1 MSIKNKIKTREELS
15 KLCQVWKTE
24 GKKVGFTSGAFDI
37 LHAGHASYLE
47 KAKAKADIL
56 IVGLNSDS
64 SVKEYKDES
73 RPINP
78 EKARLTTI
86 AALESVDYVFLFNET
101 KNRENLEALKPDF
114 YIKAGDYSPESLTSK
129 DVVEKYGGKALIIP
143 FEKGFSTTNIIKKI
157 KTLDGAEEIPFNKPD
172 EKQKAIFLDRD
183 GVINVDK
190 EYLHEPQQF
199 ELEKNV
205 AKGIKIMQDMG
216 YKLIVITN
224 QGGIGLGYYTKE
236 DFYKVNREMF
246 KQLGKNNINIDKVY
260 FCPHMSSEECTCRK
274 PKTGMITRGQEEL
287 NLDLKK
293 CFVIGD
299 KTADIKAGND
309 SGCKTILVKTGHKG
323 KDNRYKAK
331 PTYIADDLLDSANYI
346 KENFLGGV

>member
-1 MSIKNKIKTREELS
+1 MSIKDKIKTREELA
-15 KLCQVWKTE
+15 KLSESWKKENKT
-24 GKKVGFTSGAFDI
+24 VGFTSGAFDI
-37 LHAGHASYLE
+37 LHAGHVSYLE
-47 KAKAKADIL
+47 AAKSKVDIL
-56 IVGLNSDS
+56 IVAINSDS
-64 SVKEYKDES
+64 SVKQYKDES

-78 EKARLTTI
+78 EKSRLTTI

-101 KNRENLEALKPDF
+101 KNRENLEVLKPDF
-114 YIKAGDYSPESLTSK
+114 YIKAGDYSPETLTSK

-157 KTLDGAEEIPFNKPD
+157 KSLGGAEEIPLNKSA

-190 EYLHEPQQF
+190 EYLHEPEQF

-205 AKGIKIMQDMG
+205 AKGIKTMQAMG
-216 YKLIVITN
+216 YKLVVITN

-246 KQLGKNNINIDKVY
+246 KQLGKEGINIDKVY
-260 FCPHMSSEECTCRK
+260 FCPHMPSDECTCRK
-274 PKTGMITRGQEEL
+274 PKTGMITRGEEEL

-309 SGCKTILVKTGHKG
+309 SGCKTILVKTGHAG
-323 KDNRYKAK
+323 KDKRYDSE
-331 PTYIADDLLDSANYI
+331 PSYIAEDLLDSA
-346 KENFLGGV
+346 KFVEENQ